1 MSTSREHYPEI
12 DPSILQL
19 GLPLVDSY
27 VPPSAEDAESI
38 LDYLLAYPSRL
49 LREFLRTN
57 GVSPSLTKPLLR
69 ERLLQKMQNGEIETA
84 DIITQLDELEGWG
97 DQHVFLYRSTMEA
110 AKVWGSEA
118 RRFSILKKNGL
129 DHLLNRRN
137 PCALPLR
144 PVISTIR
151 GATDRLRIQWVE
163 QRVWDERLP
172 QLDQVDGE
180 ITLRAY
186 HQRVRRGVTTFDWDL
201 VTGHAAL
208 MIERLPHGTNYLEV
222 RDRFESELESLV
234 GISTFKRIRLGKATG
249 RIEESGEARR
259 RQYKHETERGFVAS
273 FTSPSPLH
281 DAFEDPGVER
291 ARKAL
296 GKTVSLLGNLY
307 WNPVSGKLDRHIH
320 VKLYPKELRV
330 GIFGACTELEV
341 RHLLSRIRFYCH

>member
-1 MSTSREHYPEI
+1 MSTSREQYKSP
-12 DPSILQL
+12 DAGVFQL

-27 VPPSAEDAESI
+27 EAPSLEESESM

-49 LREFLRTN
+49 LRDFLRAS
-57 GVSPSLTKPLLR
+57 GIPPFLTKPLSR
-69 ERLLQKMQNGEIETA
+69 ERLLQKLKNGEVDAA

-97 DQHVFLYRSTMEA
+97 DQHIFLYHSTLET
-110 AKVWGSEA
+110 AKRWSSEA
-118 RRFSILKKNGL
+118 GRISILQKNGL

-137 PCALPLR
+137 PCVLPLT

-151 GATDRLRIQWVE
+151 GSNDRLRIQWVE

-172 QLDQVDGE
+172 QLDQVDGAV
-180 ITLRAY
+180 TLRAY

-208 MIERLPHGTNYLEV
+208 MIERLPHGTNYLAV
-222 RDRFESELESLV
+222 RDRFESELESVV
-234 GISTFKRIRLGKATG
+234 GISTFKRIRLSKATG

-259 RQYKHETERGFVAS
+259 RQYKHETERGYVAS

-320 VKLYPKELRV
+320 VKLYPKERRV

-341 RHLLSRIRFYCH
+341 RHLLSRIRFHCH